1 MKMKIIFKNKNI
13 SKFKNKKNK
22 KKNKMKWNELKNLII
37 LRNRIPMTHYF
48 YPTFLINKHLLH
60 LSDSNT
66 TTSFIGY
73 DFIF

>member
-1 MKMKIIFKNKNI
+1 
-13 SKFKNKKNK
+13 
-22 KKNKMKWNELKNLII
+22 MKWNELKNLII

-48 YPTFLINKHLLH
+48 YPTFLINKDLLH

>member
-1 MKMKIIFKNKNI
+1 
-13 SKFKNKKNK
+13 
-22 KKNKMKWNELKNLII
+22 MKWNELKNLII

>member
-1 MKMKIIFKNKNI
+1 MKIIFKNKYI

-22 KKNKMKWNELKNLII
+22 MKNKMKWNELKNLII

-48 YPTFLINKHLLH
+48 YPTFLINKDLLH